1 MKKAF
6 KVLTYCFAG
15 LGLVATIGAVIW
27 ALSAFSPREN
37 LARWEQPA
45 GIPYDGRG
53 PYYVIVTGHENDDVH
68 YIYVG
73 RDKETP
79 GYGHMLT
86 LMVYPKT
93 AETMRQ
99 FWSDAVVDWSPEG
112 VRLSLSSGHVLF
124 IPQKMFTG
132 GR

>member
-1 MKKAF
+1 MKIF
-6 KVLTYCFAG
+6 KILTYCFAG
-15 LGLVATIGAVIW
+15 LGLIAVLGVGVW
-27 ALSAFSPREN
+27 ALSAATPREVF
-37 LARWEQPA
+37 ARWAQPA
-45 GIPYDGRG
+45 DIPYDGRG
-53 PYYVIVTGHENDDVH
+53 PDYVIVSGHESDDVH

-79 GYGHMLT
+79 GYGHMVT

-93 AETMRQ
+93 TETMRQ
-99 FWSDAVVDWSPEG
+99 FWSAAVVDWSPEG